1 MVGSLAG
8 IVIAAKLSIVKRAY
22 KVEDQPIAT
31 RTSGYVEVPSAKDND
46 IVAADDMAKIDGD
59 VAKIDGD
66 VAPVKDENS
75 AFNKKTVYKIL
86 FFWAL
91 TVPVALG
98 VSYAVTAL
106 LLINAN

>member
-1 MVGSLAG
+1 MAG
-8 IVIAAKLSIVKRAY
+8 
-22 KVEDQPIAT
+22 E
-31 RTSGYVEVPSAKDND
+31 ND
-46 IVAADDMAKIDGD
+46 GDDASAKIDGD
-59 VAKIDGD
+59 YV
-66 VAPVKDENS
+66 PVKDENS

-98 VSYAVTAL
+98 VSYCVTAL